1 MDSPLVTVIIT
12 AFNYAH
18 MLGTAID
25 SALAQDYPNLE
36 VLVVD
41 NASTDA
47 TPQLIER
54 YLTDPRFRYIR
65 NPTNIGMVPNH
76 NKGLREARGSY
87 VVFLSADDLLMPH
100 HVSRSFAFLRDHPE
114 IDVPYAAA
122 YFIDESGAFT
132 GVRLISGEPLGAYCG
147 GRDEF
152 AHLFAEGCYMAFPS
166 MLIRRDLFERYGEL
180 DEAITVAD
188 YEIVIRWAAQGVQF
202 GYMPE
207 QLCATRVHAS
217 QQAGYENYVC
227 VGGDVREFAYLIRK
241 FCAKYGDRLD
251 GYERAISRQ
260 MWQRYRTALAAG
272 IDDSDD
278 VLRND
283 LLEVDGLLDE
293 AKARSAGRPFP
304 LHPTVVVLPGAR
316 IQDTV
321 GTMRSLVAQT
331 LVDWEAIVLE
341 NGSGPFATTAE
352 YLDPAKR
359 LRPFRLTAPVSEA
372 VAINTAL
379 RVSSGDWYLIVD
391 AGTILPPSCLE
402 DIAAA
407 LRSSEAQLVRTSAA
421 FGRRMP
427 GLESLAFTRR
437 FIDRYGSIS
446 EHLGPLAKREFVVRA
461 TLSARKQGNRLE
473 SRRWVAKSRG
483 SNR

>member
-12 AFNYAH
+12 AFNYAR

-36 VLVVD
+36 VLVLD

-65 NPTNIGMVPNH
+65 NPANIGMVPNH

-114 IDVPYAAA
+114 IDVPYAMA
-122 YFIDESGAFT
+122 YFIDESGAFA
-132 GVRLISGEPLGAYCG
+132 GMRRISGEPLGAYCG

-152 AHLFAEGCYMAFPS
+152 AHLFAEGCYMVFPS

-180 DEAITVAD
+180 DEAIKVAD
-188 YEIVIRWAAQGVQF
+188 YEIMIRWAALGVQF

-207 QLCATRVHAS
+207 PLCAVRVHAT

-227 VGGDVREFAYLIRK
+227 DGGDVREFAYLIRK
-241 FCAKYGDRLD
+241 FCANYGDRFD

-260 MWQRYRTALAAG
+260 MWQRYKTALRAG
-272 IDDSDD
+272 IDDSNDT
-278 VLRND
+278 LRND

-293 AKARSAGRPFP
+293 AKARSAGRAFP
-304 LHPTVVVLPGAR
+304 LRPTVVVLPGAR
-316 IQDTV
+316 MQDTV
-321 GTMRSLVAQT
+321 GTMRSLLAQT
-331 LVDWEAIVLE
+331 LIDWEAIVLE
-341 NGSGPFATTAE
+341 SGSEPFATAGE

-391 AGTILPPSCLE
+391 AGTILPPSCLA
-402 DIAAA
+402 DIGAA
-407 LRSSEAQLVRTSAA
+407 LRAGEAQLVRTSAA
-421 FGRRMP
+421 FGRRMR

-437 FIDRYGSIS
+437 FIDRYRSIS
-446 EHLGPLAKREFVVRA
+446 EHLGPLAKREFIVRA
-461 TLSARKQGNRLE
+461 ALSARKQGNQLE
-473 SRRWVAKSRG
+473 TRRWVAKSRG